1 MPTSH
6 PWYDKDFG
14 MMLISA
20 EISDHPFWINN
31 LCIEDLATQP
41 GHCDITTHPEGALGR
56 GLWRAVKVSI
66 TLPEIV
72 ADYNGAQ
79 RLYCSSF

>member
-1 MPTSH
+1 M
-6 PWYDKDFG
+6 
-14 MMLISA
+14 
-20 EISDHPFWINN
+20 
-31 LCIEDLATQP
+31 EDLVLVLATQP

-72 ADYNGAQ
+72 ADYSGAQ
-79 RLYCSSF
+79 VFSRVRRARDDIVKLAQFRAC